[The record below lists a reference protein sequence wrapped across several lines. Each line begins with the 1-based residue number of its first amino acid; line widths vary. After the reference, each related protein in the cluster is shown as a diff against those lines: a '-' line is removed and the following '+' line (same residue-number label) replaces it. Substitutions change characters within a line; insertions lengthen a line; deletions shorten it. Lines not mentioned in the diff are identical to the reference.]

1 MYKVRQ
7 AVRKHRKLL
16 SVCAMVLAI
25 ALMFWAVNSPAIV
38 GVSAA
43 KRVLPIYSVQR
54 DDRVVSL
61 SFDAAWGN
69 EDTQML
75 IDILNKYNVHATFF
89 VVGEWVDKYPE
100 SVKALA
106 DAGNEV
112 MNHSSTHP
120 HMAQLSA
127 EQIQTEVNTCADK
140 IEAVTGTRPTLFRC
154 PYGEYNDT
162 VVSTINGL
170 GMHVIQWD
178 VDSLDWKGLSS
189 DEITSRVLTRV
200 QPGSI
205 VLFHNAAEH
214 TPEALAGIIE
224 ALIADG
230 YSIIPISQ
238 MILPGAIAIIAPILV
253 GVLLGPASLAGLLV
267 GSTLTGVLVA
277 IQMANAGGAWDN
289 AKKYIESG
297 AHGGKGSEAHKAA
310 VIGDTVGDPFKDTSG
325 PAMNILIK
333 LMSIVALVFAPLF
346 M

>member
-1 MYKVRQ
+1 M
-7 AVRKHRKLL
+7 
-16 SVCAMVLAI
+16 
-25 ALMFWAVNSPAIV
+25 
-38 GVSAA
+38 
-43 KRVLPIYSVQR
+43 
-54 DDRVVSL
+54 
-61 SFDAAWGN
+61 
-69 EDTQML
+69 
-75 IDILNKYNVHATFF
+75 
-89 VVGEWVDKYPE
+89 GEWVDKYPE

-230 YSIIPISQ
+230 YSIIHDLADDPPRRHEHRPQRPPVPGGRGRGRIGRAGKAGHDPRFRC
-238 MILPGAIAIIAPILV
+238 ILR
-253 GVLLGPASLAGLLV
+253 
-267 GSTLTGVLVA
+267 
-277 IQMANAGGAWDN
+277 
-289 AKKYIESG
+289 AK
-297 AHGGKGSEAHKAA
+297 
-310 VIGDTVGDPFKDTSG
+310 
-325 PAMNILIK
+325 
-333 LMSIVALVFAPLF
+333 AL
-346 M
+346 

>member
-43 KRVLPIYSVQR
+43 KRVLPIYCVQR

-127 EQIQTEVNTCADK
+127 EQIQTEVSTCADK

-178 VDSLDWKGLSS
+178 VDSLDWKGISAG
-189 DEITSRVLTRV
+189 EITKRVTGKV
-200 QPGSI
+200 QSGSI
-205 VLFHNAAEH
+205 VLFHNAGEH
-214 TPEALAGIIE
+214 TPEALPDILDYLLAE
-224 ALIADG
+224 G
-230 YSIIPISQ
+230 YKIVPISK
-238 MILPGAIAIIAPILV
+238 ILLTCDYTIDHEGRQC
-253 GVLLGPASLAGLLV
+253 PAV
-267 GSTLTGVLVA
+267 
-277 IQMANAGGAWDN
+277 Q
-289 AKKYIESG
+289 
-297 AHGGKGSEAHKAA
+297 
-310 VIGDTVGDPFKDTSG
+310 
-325 PAMNILIK
+325 
-333 LMSIVALVFAPLF
+333 
-346 M
+346 

>member
-1 MYKVRQ
+1 MHKVRQ
-7 AVRKHRKLL
+7 AIRKHRKLL
-16 SVCAMVLAI
+16 SACAMVLAI

-61 SFDAAWGN
+61 TFDAAWGN
-69 EDTQML
+69 EDTQTL
-75 IDILNKYNVHATFF
+75 IDIASQADMHALYGG
-89 VVGEWVDKYPE
+89 VVPE
-100 SVKALA
+100 IASRKHVEAIAALTDKALA

-127 EQIQTEVNTCADK
+127 EQIEAEVNTCADK
-140 IEAVTGTRPTLFRC
+140 IKAVTGTRPTLFRC

-178 VDSLDWKGLSS
+178 VDSLDWKGLSG
-189 DEITSRVLTRV
+189 DEITTRVLTRV

-230 YSIIPISQ
+230 YT
-238 MILPGAIAIIAPILV
+238 ILPVSHAP
-253 GVLLGPASLAGLLV
+253 ARRH
-267 GSTLTGVLVA
+267 
-277 IQMANAGGAWDN
+277 
-289 AKKYIESG
+289 
-297 AHGGKGSEAHKAA
+297 AHRLQRAA
-310 VIGDTVGDPFKDTSG
+310 VSG
-325 PAMNILIK
+325 RRRRGHINLTTKAGAAPRFRCILRAK
-333 LMSIVALVFAPLF
+333 TL
-346 M
+346 

>member
-178 VDSLDWKGLSS
+178 VDSLDWKGISAG
-189 DEITSRVLTRV
+189 EITKRVTGKV
-200 QPGSI
+200 QSGSI
-205 VLFHNAAEH
+205 VLFHNAGEH
-214 TPEALAGIIE
+214 TPEALPDILDYLLAE
-224 ALIADG
+224 G
-230 YSIIPISQ
+230 YKIVPISK
-238 MILPGAIAIIAPILV
+238 ILLTCDYTIDHEGRQC
-253 GVLLGPASLAGLLV
+253 PAV
-267 GSTLTGVLVA
+267 
-277 IQMANAGGAWDN
+277 Q
-289 AKKYIESG
+289 
-297 AHGGKGSEAHKAA
+297 
-310 VIGDTVGDPFKDTSG
+310 
-325 PAMNILIK
+325 
-333 LMSIVALVFAPLF
+333 
-346 M
+346 

>member
-43 KRVLPIYSVQR
+43 KRVLPIYCVQR

-178 VDSLDWKGLSS
+178 VDSLDWKGISAG
-189 DEITSRVLTRV
+189 EITKRVTGKV
-200 QPGSI
+200 QSGSI
-205 VLFHNAAEH
+205 VLFHNAGEH
-214 TPEALAGIIE
+214 TPEALPDILDYLLAE
-224 ALIADG
+224 G
-230 YSIIPISQ
+230 YKIVPISK
-238 MILPGAIAIIAPILV
+238 ILLTCDYTIDHEGRQC
-253 GVLLGPASLAGLLV
+253 PAV
-267 GSTLTGVLVA
+267 
-277 IQMANAGGAWDN
+277 Q
-289 AKKYIESG
+289 
-297 AHGGKGSEAHKAA
+297 
-310 VIGDTVGDPFKDTSG
+310 
-325 PAMNILIK
+325 
-333 LMSIVALVFAPLF
+333 
-346 M
+346 

>member
-1 MYKVRQ
+1 M
-7 AVRKHRKLL
+7 
-16 SVCAMVLAI
+16 
-25 ALMFWAVNSPAIV
+25 
-38 GVSAA
+38 
-43 KRVLPIYSVQR
+43 QR

-140 IEAVTGTRPTLFRC
+140 IEDVTGTRPTLFRC

-178 VDSLDWKGLSS
+178 VDSLDWKGISAG
-189 DEITSRVLTRV
+189 EITKRVTGKV
-200 QPGSI
+200 QSGSI
-205 VLFHNAAEH
+205 VLFHNAGEH
-214 TPEALAGIIE
+214 TPEALPDILDYLLAE
-224 ALIADG
+224 G
-230 YSIIPISQ
+230 YKIVPISK
-238 MILPGAIAIIAPILV
+238 ILLTCDYTIDHEGRQC
-253 GVLLGPASLAGLLV
+253 PAV
-267 GSTLTGVLVA
+267 
-277 IQMANAGGAWDN
+277 Q
-289 AKKYIESG
+289 
-297 AHGGKGSEAHKAA
+297 
-310 VIGDTVGDPFKDTSG
+310 
-325 PAMNILIK
+325 
-333 LMSIVALVFAPLF
+333 
-346 M
+346 